1 MECGSL
7 LPLSRPMPHIPVPT
21 SDGLPP
27 PPQTATRVTPRLFL
41 LPPGAII
48 LQNFSTQE
56 RSMTAA
62 IHSRRDFSRIIGQ
75 SLAAAIAA
83 PTLPHLSLLDAT
95 ERKPMPPGA
104 IRLSFNENPYGPSPK
119 ARAALADCSSIS
131 NRYPDEAYRQMIN
144 ALAQKYNRKPENII
158 LGCGS
163 TEILRAA
170 DDAFLDSTQ
179 NVVAAAPT
187 FEAVLDYARVLHSNA
202 VLIPLTA
209 DHRHDLPKMAAAC
222 ASKTGV
228 VYVCNPNNPTGTIV
242 TRDEFAAFV
251 QAVPPT
257 TLIVVDEAYYDFAD
271 DPRYSSAVGFIATNP
286 NVIVARTFSKIY
298 GMAGMRLGYAIGSKE
313 PIARL
318 AAQLLQ
324 DNGNAAILQA
334 ALSSLADS
342 DHVATCREQLNAT
355 RQWLCAELA
364 TDSRPFIPSQ
374 ANFVM
379 LDMGSDVKPI
389 IEQFR
394 ARNIIVGRRF
404 AAMPNFLR
412 VTIGTNPE
420 TETFLNALRE
430 ISPSKPASTA
440 A

>member
-1 MECGSL
+1 
-7 LPLSRPMPHIPVPT
+7 
-21 SDGLPP
+21 
-27 PPQTATRVTPRLFL
+27 LFL

-83 PTLPHLSLLDAT
+83 PSLSSINPLDAT

-228 VYVCNPNNPTGTIV
+228 V

-257 TLIVVDEAYYDFAD
+257 TLIIVDEAYFDFAD
-271 DPRYSSAVGFIATNP
+271 DPRYASAVEFIPAHP

-298 GMAGMRLGYAIGSKE
+298 GMAGMRLGYAIGAKE
-313 PIARL
+313 PIAQL
-318 AAQLLQ
+318 AQQLLQ
-324 DNGNAAILQA
+324 DNGNAAVLQA
-334 ALSSLADS
+334 ARASLADS
-342 DHVATCREQLNAT
+342 NHVAACRAKLNTT
-355 RQWLCAELA
+355 RQWLCAEL
-364 TDSRPFIPSQ
+364 TKDSRTFIPSQ

-379 LDMGSDVKPI
+379 LEMSTDVKPI

-394 ARNIIVGRRF
+394 AHNIVVGRRF

-412 VTIGTNPE
+412 VTVGTQPE
-420 TETFLNALRE
+420 TEAFLAALRE
-430 ISPSKPASTA
+430 IAPPNGARA
-440 A
+440 AA